1 MEKDKKDKDEDKK
14 PQDKTLDIVKRA
26 IGRLVK
32 TKDGQVLFKYLS
44 DLCGFSVS
52 SMVIDPNSMEI
63 NTNSTIYNEARKT
76 VYYNIRQLI
85 KKDDLKVIEFLEIKE
100 DADNEV

>member
-1 MEKDKKDKDEDKK
+1 
-14 PQDKTLDIVKRA
+14 
-26 IGRLVK
+26 
-32 TKDGQVLFKYLS
+32 
-44 DLCGFSVS
+44 
-52 SMVIDPNSMEI
+52 MEI

>member
-1 MEKDKKDKDEDKK
+1 MTDKKEDKK
-14 PQDKTLDIVKRA
+14 PQEKTLAIVKRA
-26 IGRLVK
+26 IDRLVK
-32 TKDGQVLFKYLS
+32 ERDGQVFIKYLS
-44 DLCGFSVS
+44 ELCGFSTS
-52 SMVIDPNSMEI
+52 SIVIDPKSTEI

-85 KKDDLKVIEFLEIKE
+85 RKEDLKVIEFLEIKE